1 MTDRAKSAQKMI
13 RQTGRWRERERER
26 EREKCIRALFY
37 FFIFSEIFTR
47 SAIEELSKIINYI
60 DDDD

>member
-1 MTDRAKSAQKMI
+1 MTDRAKSAQMII
-13 RQTGRWRERERER
+13 RQTGRRR